1 MAGRTVWWLATPHGA
16 GEGRRD
22 VAVVGLQAPLAF
34 LNAENFGADL
44 RNILTAATPK
54 PKLLVLEASGM
65 LEIDFTAA
73 QMLIDLIRQCHADG
87 VTLAVARLESTRT
100 QAAFE
105 RFGLYDVLPR
115 DRVFRSVDEA
125 VHTLGG
131 MAPA

>member
-1 MAGRTVWWLATPHGA
+1 MS
-16 GEGRRD
+16 D
-22 VAVVGLQAPLAF
+22 
-34 LNAENFGADL
+34 
-44 RNILTAATPK
+44 AATQQPNRLDRRK
-54 PKLLVLEASGM
+54 ARTRAAL
-65 LEIDFTAA
+65 IRAA